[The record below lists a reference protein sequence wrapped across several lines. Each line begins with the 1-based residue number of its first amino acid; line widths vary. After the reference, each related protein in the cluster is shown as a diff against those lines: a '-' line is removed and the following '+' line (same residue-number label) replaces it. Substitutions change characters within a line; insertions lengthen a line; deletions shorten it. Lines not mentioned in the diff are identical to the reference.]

1 MKFIPHF
8 SVFCANIGFFCETTK
23 FLEEFF
29 QLNVFHQYCV
39 STISQVVTSIR
50 FLKKAILYR
59 HFRREAAP
67 GYLRAN
73 FHYAPMC
80 SMRYSMQA
88 KGTFAL
94 L

>member
-50 FLKKAILYR
+50 FFEKSYFVSALQKISCTRL
-59 HFRREAAP
+59 FESQLS
-67 GYLRAN
+67 LRSYVFDAFLN
-73 FHYAPMC
+73 A
-80 SMRYSMQA
+80 S
-88 KGTFAL
+88 
-94 L
+94 

>member
-8 SVFCANIGFFCETTK
+8 SVFCANIGFFGETTK

-50 FLKKAILYR
+50 FLKKASMEVVR
-59 HFRREAAP
+59 AP
-67 GYLRAN
+67 KQHRKEIVHDVAIVQQV
-73 FHYAPMC
+73 FEI
-80 SMRYSMQA
+80 
-88 KGTFAL
+88 F
-94 L
+94 